1 MSGRRG
7 RGGGA
12 APGGRGRLVVMGG
25 GRGGAGRGGGG
36 GGPPKTLNERF
47 QALATAPQAKR
58 KAQAN
63 QTQANSR
70 FAKVRTS
77 ATPSA
82 LPKQQPHP
90 ARDARRHGGSA
101 HLAHAADCA
110 LNRLQRP

>member
-25 GRGGAGRGGGG
+25 GRGGGGAGRGGGG

-63 QTQANSR
+63 QTQANAR
-70 FAKVRTS
+70 FNKVRQQCCTLREPP
-77 ATPSA
+77 AAAAPRAQRQTVWRVGTPG
-82 LPKQQPHP
+82 
-90 ARDARRHGGSA
+90 ARG
-101 HLAHAADCA
+101 
-110 LNRLQRP
+110 RLRFV